1 MQYSLHTDSSQYP
14 VPAIFLDRD
23 GTINV
28 DKDYLYKISD
38 WEWIPGA
45 QQAIQKLQIAGFK
58 IIIISN
64 QSYNEWEC
72 DSKSRLISR
81 WHWTCA
87 DVFV

>member
-1 MQYSLHTDSSQYP
+1 MQYSLHSDLSKYSS
-14 VPAIFLDRD
+14 PAIFFDRD

-64 QSYNEWEC
+64 QSGIARGLY
-72 DSKSRLISR
+72 SVS
-81 WHWTCA
+81 
-87 DVFV
+87 DVDELH